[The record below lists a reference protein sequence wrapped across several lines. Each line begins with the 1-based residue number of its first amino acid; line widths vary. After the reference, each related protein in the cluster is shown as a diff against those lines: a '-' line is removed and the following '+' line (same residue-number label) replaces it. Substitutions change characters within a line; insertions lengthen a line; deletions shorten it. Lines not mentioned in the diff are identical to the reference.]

1 MRNAFKKYRLQIL
14 LLLSAAFLVWYLFF
28 ALPSRLF
35 DAPYST
41 VLYDERGE
49 LLGAHIAIDGQWR
62 FPMADSLPD
71 KFVQALTTFEDRRF
85 FDHPGVD
92 VRALFRAIKQNLQE
106 GRTVSGGST
115 LTMQTI
121 RLSRR
126 NPNRTLWEKFTEIL
140 RATRLEWRL
149 SKQEIL
155 QHYAA
160 HAPFGGNVVGLNA
173 ACRRYYG
180 KDPQRLSWGEAAT
193 LAVLPNSPALLHPGR
208 NRDALRNKRNRLLKR
223 LADRGLLSELDR
235 ELAAEEPL
243 PGAPR
248 PLPRLAPHLVEHH
261 RLVSD
266 TKDGS
271 SPPSRTTLQRS
282 LQENANRTLLRHRE
296 RLAAN
301 RIYNAAALV
310 VEVETGAVRAYV
322 GNMPDAGNT
331 HGEYVDI
338 IRAPRST
345 GSILKPFLYA
355 AALQD
360 GTTLPEEFLPD
371 VPTGF
376 AGFRPVNFNDDYAG
390 MISARRCLS
399 RSLNIPFVHLL
410 ADYGHERF
418 HQLLQRLG
426 FATIDRNAEHYGLS
440 LILGGAEVSLWNLV
454 NAYTGMARTLLDF
467 YPQNGQYRPDGYE
480 IGYSFSENEPP
491 RNLTDQPPTLSAAAI
506 YQTFEAM
513 EELERPGSEGR
524 WQHFRG
530 SQRLAW
536 KTGTSHG
543 FRDAWAVGVTPRYVV
558 GVWVG
563 NADGE
568 GRRGLVGVRG
578 AAPILFDIVRGLP
591 TADHWFDPPFDEL
604 RESQIC
610 RTSGSLAGR
619 FCPVDTSWTLR
630 SAHRAEVCAYH
641 RSNLVDRTESY
652 RVFQHCAGP
661 GAKHRTYLHLP
672 PLHEFYYRQQHPD
685 FTPVPPLRPDCREL
699 ATETAELPM
708 QLIYPRETDKIILTK
723 GMSGELNHTVF
734 RVAHRLPERTV
745 YWHLD
750 GRYLGATTRL
760 HEMSLQPEAGKHLL
774 SLVDDSG
781 NRLEKSF
788 HILIN

>member
-1 MRNAFKKYRLQIL
+1 MRIAFKKYRLKIL
-14 LLLSAAFLVWYLFF
+14 LLLAAIFLGWYLFF
-28 ALPSRLF
+28 AVPLRLF
-35 DAPYST
+35 STPYST
-41 VLYDERGE
+41 VLYDEQGE
-49 LLGAHIAIDGQWR
+49 LLGAHIALDGQWR
-62 FPMADSLPD
+62 FPATDSLPH
-71 KFVQALTTFEDRRF
+71 KFVQALTTFEDQRF
-85 FDHPGVD
+85 FEHPGVD
-92 VRALFRAIKQNLQE
+92 VRALFRAIRQNLKE

-126 NPNRTLWEKFTEIL
+126 NPDRTLWEKFTEIL

-149 SKQEIL
+149 SKDEIL
-155 QHYAA
+155 QEYAA
-160 HAPFGGNVVGLNA
+160 HAPFGGNVVGLQA

-208 NRDALRNKRNRLLKR
+208 NRTALREKRDRLLQR
-223 LADRGLLSELDR
+223 MADRGILSELDR
-235 ELAAEEPL
+235 ELATEEPL

-248 PLPRLAPHLVEHH
+248 ALPRLAPHLLEHH
-261 RLVSD
+261 RFRSD

-271 SPPSRTTLQRS
+271 QVSGRTTVQKPLQ
-282 LQENANRTLLRHRE
+282 QQVLRVLEQHRD

-301 RIYNAAALV
+301 RIFNAAALV
-310 VEVETGAVRAYV
+310 VEVETGAVRAYA
-322 GNMPDAGNT
+322 GNMPGAGAD

-338 IRAPRST
+338 VRAPRST

-360 GTTLPEEFLPD
+360 GTLLPEQFLPD

-410 ADYGHERF
+410 ADYGYERF
-418 HQLLQRLG
+418 HQLLRRMG
-426 FATIDRNAEHYGLS
+426 FDSINESPEHYGLS
-440 LILGGAEVSLWNLV
+440 LILGGAEVSLWDLV
-454 NAYTGMARTLLDF
+454 GAYTDMARTLRDF
-467 YPQNGQYRPDGYE
+467 YEQQGEYRKR
-480 IGYSFSENEPP
+480 GYSLHYQSTEESPSEE
-491 RNLTDQPPTLSAAAI
+491 LFTEPPTLSAAAI

-513 EELERPGSEGR
+513 EQLERPGSEGR

-530 SQRLAW
+530 SQQLAW

-578 AAPILFDIVRGLP
+578 AAPVLFDIFRGLAP
-591 TADHWFDPPFDEL
+591 ATHWFDPPFDEMQ
-604 RESQIC
+604 SGTVC
-610 RTSGSLAGR
+610 RTSGMLSSR
-619 FCPVDTSWTLR
+619 FCPVDTAWVLR
-630 SAHRAEVCAYH
+630 GAYRAKNCAYH
-641 RSNLVDRTESY
+641 KSDLVDAKTEL
-652 RVFQHCAGP
+652 RVFQHCAP
-661 GAKHRTYLHLP
+661 GETLQQTYLHLP

-685 FTPVPPLRPDCREL
+685 FVSPPPLHPACENI
-699 ATETAELPM
+699 ATQSSDRPM
-708 QLIYPRETDKIILTK
+708 QLIYPRETQKIILTR
-723 GMSGELNHTVF
+723 GLSGELNQAVF
-734 RVAHRLPERTV
+734 RVAHRSSRQTI

-750 GRYLGATTRL
+750 GSYLGATSRI
-760 HEMSLQPEAGKHLL
+760 HEMSLQPEAGTHRLH
-774 SLVDDSG
+774 LVDENG
-781 NRLEKSF
+781 NRLEKEF
-788 HILIN
+788 KILIN